1 MSQRQA
7 TDDFLSDSET
17 ATKLRVNKKT
27 TARWRTSGEGP
38 PYVRVGPRRILYR
51 QKDLDAWAAA
61 RTFVSHA
68 AERAA
73 HIARS
78 NEPSRAERGAYHQP

>member
-1 MSQRQA
+1 MSEGQA

-17 ATKLRVNKKT
+17 ARKFRVNKKT
-27 TARWRTSGEGP
+27 TARWRENGEGP
-38 PYVRVGPRRILYR
+38 PYIRVGTRRILYR

-61 RTFVSHA
+61 RTFVSYA

-78 NEPSRAERGAYHQP
+78 NERFERS